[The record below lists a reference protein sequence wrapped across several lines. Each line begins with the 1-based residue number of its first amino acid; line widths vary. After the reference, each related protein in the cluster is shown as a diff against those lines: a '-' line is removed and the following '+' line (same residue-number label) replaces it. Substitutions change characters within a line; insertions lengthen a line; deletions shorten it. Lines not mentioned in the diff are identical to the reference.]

1 MSDYEFQVP
10 SDANASG
17 RSFDGQELSLLSRV
31 LESGTL
37 NCTRGTMVPELERR
51 FAELLG
57 MPAGTAV
64 SSGTAAVHCAVAA
77 VDPEPG
83 DEIIS
88 SPITDMGAIAPI
100 LFQTAIP
107 VFADVD
113 PDTYN
118 ITAETIE
125 RVITPRTRAVIVTH
139 LFGNPADMGPILDLA
154 RRHRFAVIEDC
165 AQAFLA
171 TYKGRQV
178 GTMGDIGCFSL
189 QQGKHITS
197 GEGGLVVTRNEHFAR
212 RIRLFHDKAWGYGDP
227 QPDHYF
233 LAPNYRMT
241 ELQGAV
247 ALAQLDRLETFVRER
262 QRMAD
267 RLTAALAAV
276 PGVTPPRTTPGAGH
290 VYWRYTVEVD
300 EQAAGVSLAKL
311 GSQLREAGIAALPRY
326 IQKPA
331 FECQVLRDQ
340 VTFGKSRFPFVG
352 LNRPAV
358 EYRREDFPNVYR
370 ALARMLVLGWNE
382 KMDEAVVDFIAE
394 RFRAAVAASRWE
406 THASTLVGENR

>member
-1 MSDYEFQVP
+1 MSHQEIEVP

-17 RSFDGQELSLLSRV
+17 RTFDGEELNLLRRV

-37 NCTRGTMVPELERR
+37 NCTRGTMVNELERR
-51 FAELLG
+51 FADLLHL
-57 MPAGTAV
+57 PSATAV
-64 SSGTAAVHCAVAA
+64 SSGTAALHCAVAA

-107 VFADVD
+107 IFADVD
-113 PDTYN
+113 PETYN
-118 ITAETIE
+118 ITAESIE
-125 RVITPRTRAVIVTH
+125 RVITPRTRAIIVTH

-154 RRHRFAVIEDC
+154 RQHNLVVIEDC

-171 TYKGRQV
+171 TYDDRLV
-178 GTMGDIGCFSL
+178 GTLGDIGCFSL

-197 GEGGLVVTRNEHFAR
+197 GEGGLVVTGNEHFAR
-212 RIRLFHDKAWGYGDP
+212 RMRLFHDKAWGYGDP

-247 ALAQLDRLETFVRER
+247 ALAQLDRLGEFVRHR
-262 QRMAD
+262 QEMAEK
-267 RLTAALAAV
+267 LTDALSSL
-276 PGVTPPRTTPGAGH
+276 PGVTPPKTTPGGSH
-290 VYWRYTVEVD
+290 VYWRYTVEID
-300 EQAAGVSLAKL
+300 EQQADVSLVDL
-311 GSQLREAGIAALPRY
+311 GSKLREVGIAALPRY

-331 FECQVLRDQ
+331 FECQVLRDK
-340 VTFGKSRFPFVG
+340 VTFGKSRFPFEG
-352 LNRPAV
+352 LDRPAV
-358 EYRREDFPNVYR
+358 EYRPEDFPNVYR
-370 ALARMLVLGWNE
+370 ALSRMLVLGWNE
-382 KMDEAVVDFIAE
+382 KFGDDVVDFIAE
-394 RFRAAVAASRWE
+394 QFRTALASSNE
-406 THASTLVGENR
+406 EITTSQLVGEEQ

>member
-1 MSDYEFQVP
+1 MSQHETQVP

-17 RSFDGQELSLLSRV
+17 RTFEAEELNLLRRV
-31 LESGTL
+31 LDSGTL
-37 NCTRGTMVPELERR
+37 NCTRGTMVNELERR
-51 FAELLG
+51 FAELLDL
-57 MPAGTAV
+57 PSATAV
-64 SSGTAAVHCAVAA
+64 SSGTSAVHCAVAA

-100 LFQTAIP
+100 LYQTAIP

-118 ITAETIE
+118 LTAEAIE
-125 RVITPRTRAVIVTH
+125 RVITPRTRAIIVTH
-139 LFGNPADMGPILDLA
+139 LFGNPADMDPILELA
-154 RRHRFAVIEDC
+154 RRHRLVVIEDC

-171 TYKGRQV
+171 TYRGRQV
-178 GTMGDIGCFSL
+178 GTLGDIGCFSL

-197 GEGGLVVTRNEHFAR
+197 GEGGLVVTANEHFAR
-212 RIRLFHDKAWGYGDP
+212 RMRLFHDKAWGYGDP

-247 ALAQLDRLETFVRER
+247 ALAQLDRLEGFVRHR

-267 RLTAALAAV
+267 RLTQALETL
-276 PGVTPPRTTPGAGH
+276 PGVAPPQTTAHGSH
-290 VYWRYTVEVD
+290 VYWRYTVQVD
-300 EQAAGVSLAKL
+300 EQAAEVSLTRL
-311 GSQLREAGIAALPRY
+311 GSKLREAGIAALPRY

-331 FECQVLRDQ
+331 FECQVLRDK
-340 VTFGKSRFPFVG
+340 VTFGESRFPFEG
-352 LNRPAV
+352 LDRPPV
-358 EYRREDFPNVYR
+358 EYRREEFPNVYR
-370 ALARMLVLGWNE
+370 ALARMLVVGWNE
-382 KMDEAVVDFIAE
+382 KIDEPVVDFIAE
-394 RFRAAVAASRWE
+394 RFRAAVTESRVATE
-406 THASTLVGENR
+406 AERDPAPTV